1 MKTVKI
7 NVQSDVF
14 HQIKPSKLPEL
25 HDLINN
31 GSKHSM
37 CSLIRT
43 VTVPSPPSPDV
54 IWAAHYLRF
63 TNQQVYDMLVKAVNI
78 VKDTEEYFS
87 HQLNDVFNDGKDKR
101 YTTPPGTVRIYDQD
115 LICFYNG
122 KTWRKLDT

>member
-25 HDLINN
+25 YDLVNS

-43 VTVPSPPSPDV
+43 VTVPNPPCPGV

-63 TNQQVYDMLVKAVNI
+63 TNQQVYDMLVKAINI

-87 HQLNDVFNDGKDKR
+87 HQLNDTFNDGKHKH
-101 YTTPPGTVRIYDQD
+101 YTTPPGTVRIYDRD